1 MLANVIFPAPSS
13 AYVISF
19 FLPFCAVLALLTE
32 FAVFCWFYRRVV
44 SPPKLFGLVLAAN
57 LCSWVLGLFLS
68 FVLPSGLVPI
78 TLGPPEHQFQSIGHG
93 PHWLALSAV
102 GFVWAAFLSF
112 ALEYAFFRFIT
123 RRFPRQHL
131 VAAVAAA
138 NFASYCEL
146 AFCFYV
152 IRW

>member
-19 FLPFCAVLALLTE
+19 FLPFCAVIALLTE
-32 FAVFCWFYRRVV
+32 FAIFWRFYRHLI
-44 SPPKLFGLVLAAN
+44 SAGKLFGLVLAAN
-57 LCSWVLGLFLS
+57 LFSWIVGILSS
-68 FVLPSGLVPI
+68 FVLPSGLIPVMF
-78 TLGPPEHQFQSIGHG
+78 GPPEHQFQSIGRG
-93 PHWLALSAV
+93 PHWLALSAF
-102 GFVWAAFLSF
+102 GFVWAAILSF
-112 ALEYAFFRFIT
+112 ALEYGFFRFIT

-131 VAAVAAA
+131 VTVVAAA